1 MNYMSKTHF
10 CHIAPTNYLDL
21 TKGRKVHLTLA
32 HLVDDK
38 NYTDFYK
45 EEKKNGSII
54 IMDNS
59 AFEFTQE
66 GKGYLSGKEI
76 VEYAKKIDADY
87 AVMTDYP
94 GESSEKTIEAAKEQ
108 APLFKEAGLKTF
120 FVPQGQKGNREDYM
134 KCFEWGAES
143 PELINYIGVSILA
156 VPNAYGIEPFGHEPS
171 LHRFTA
177 RLHIMFQLAEA
188 GLLGTIRKNGQL
200 LHFLGMVDGP
210 NEVQFLHPFRRYI
223 DSWDSSSAIW
233 HGLNGY
239 GFDDTPG
246 GLLHGKFHMP
256 VDFNHKPEHD
266 KEDNDFFIKLAKEN
280 MDYIDRLVYAYLW
293 GNEAKL
299 AGESDKLHEIA

>member
-10 CHIAPTNYLDL
+10 CHISPINYLHL
-21 TKGRKVHLTLA
+21 TKGREVHLTLA
-32 HLVDDK
+32 HLVD
-38 NYTDFYK
+38 NPQYTNFYK
-45 EEKKNGSII
+45 EEKKNGSVI

-66 GKGYLSGKEI
+66 GKGYLSGEEI
-76 VEYAKKIDADY
+76 VHYAKRIDADY

-108 APLFKEAGLKTF
+108 APIFKEAGIKTF
-120 FVPQGQKGNREDYM
+120 FVPQGKKNDKEDYLQ
-134 KCFEWGAES
+134 CFAWATEN
-143 PELINYIGVSILA
+143 PQLVDYIGFSILA

-171 LHRFTA
+171 LHRFTS
-177 RLHIMFQLAEA
+177 RLHMMYQLAER
-188 GLLGTIRKNGQL
+188 GLLGGIRKNGQK

-210 NEVQFLHPFRRYI
+210 NEIQFLSPFKRFI

-256 VDFNHKPEHD
+256 VDFNHEPEHD

-280 MDYIDRLVYAYLW
+280 MDYIDKLVYAYLW
-293 GNEAKL
+293 GLEAKE
-299 AGESDKLHEIA
+299 GVKDKISEVA